1 MKTIVIN
8 ADPKRR
14 GINAQLMKFALKG
27 AESVGAE
34 TQYVDLY
41 NMKISGCRV

>member
-14 GINAQLMKFALKG
+14 GINAQLMKLALKG

-34 TQYVDLY
+34 TQYVDL
-41 NMKISGCRV
+41 